1 MNLNR
6 NIALALVFFGVVGL
20 LSSLWSIGYV
30 IFGKDPAQTFNPD
43 HMRKVVDTAVL
54 SSALSIATIGFG
66 LYNWDKIIL
75 AVFGAVGISFSIL
88 VALPLLGMGFLRSF
102 NNSGFMNEFTR
113 LLTAIVY
120 VNVLFI
126 AALIV
131 GVMKSGR
138 R

>member
-1 MNLNR
+1 MKLNR
-6 NIALALVFFGVVGL
+6 NLFLVLALFGIIGL
-20 LSSLWSIGYV
+20 VSSLWSIGDV
-30 IFGKDPAQTFNPD
+30 IFGKDPTQTFNPD
-43 HMRKVVDTAVL
+43 HMRKVVDAAAL
-54 SSALSIATIGFG
+54 SSAFSIATIGFG

-113 LLTAIVY
+113 LLTSIVY

-131 GVMKSGR
+131 GVMNSGR